1 MMKRREFAAAL
12 CAAVLCGSSAF
23 AWAAPDPKG
32 DPEKW
37 ILDLSNEMLATI
49 RADAALRSGDAAAVQ
64 AFVSRKVMPCVD
76 FVRMTRMA
84 VGPSWRSANP
94 EQRAELQRLFRE
106 LLIRVY
112 SGALSM
118 VSNQSVELAPSRVK
132 PEGDDVV
139 VRTLMKQPGKPEMHL
154 DYRVKFVKGEWRII
168 NVNAEGVWIVENYRS
183 QFAPIAAS
191 KGNEG
196 LIEALREKI
205 ATYNKNKK

>member
-1 MMKRREFAAAL
+1 MMQRRDFVAAACAVAL
-12 CAAVLCGSSAF
+12 CSPSVGV
-23 AWAAPDPKG
+23 WAAPDPTG

-37 ILDLSNEMLATI
+37 ILELSQEMLATI
-49 RADAALRSGDAAAVQ
+49 RGDEKLRSGEPAAVQ
-64 AFVSRKVMPCVD
+64 EFVSRKVMPCVD

-84 VGPSWRSANP
+84 VGPSWRGASAD
-94 EQRAELQRLFRE
+94 QRQELQKLFRE

-118 VSNQSVELAPSRVK
+118 VSDQTVELAPTRVK

-139 VRTLMKQPGKPEMHL
+139 VRTLMKQPGKPDTHL
-154 DYRVKFVKGEWRII
+154 DYRGKLVKGQWRII
-168 NVNAEGVWIVENYRS
+168 NVNAEGAWIVENYRS

-205 ATYNKNKK
+205 ASYNKK

>member
-1 MMKRREFAAAL
+1 MMQRRDFVAAA

-23 AWAAPDPKG
+23 ALAAPDPKG

-37 ILDLSNEMLATI
+37 IFDLSNEMLATI
-49 RADAALRSGDAAAVQ
+49 RSDEKLKSGDAAAVQ
-64 AFVSRKVMPCVD
+64 AFVSDKVMPSVD

-84 VGPSWRSANP
+84 VGPSWRNASA
-94 EQRAELQRLFRE
+94 EQRQELQKLFRE

-132 PEGDDVV
+132 PEGDDIV
-139 VRTLMKQPGKPEMHL
+139 VRTLMKQPGKPDTHL
-154 DYRVKFVKGEWRII
+154 DYRVKLVKGEWRII

-205 ATYNKNKK
+205 SSYGKK